1 VQLDHLFSGI
11 YEMGCDDLEISS
23 CANLGFEKRILLSGR
38 EALKPKASPSPYSE
52 LSCNITCRFSA

>member
-1 VQLDHLFSGI
+1 
-11 YEMGCDDLEISS
+11 MGCDDLEISS